1 MNILAQFKQGL
12 EYMLQ
17 WPVTG
22 PSHTEADFSAKQ
34 HLPEETQD
42 TDDYP
47 MNGRDGGHRNHEI
60 KI

>member
-1 MNILAQFKQGL
+1 
-12 EYMLQ
+12 MLQ